1 MLIES
6 CTITHQKELFHNFI
20 TKLQMP
26 ATMETWMLD
35 LRQLTIL
42 LPSFMRGPS

>member
-1 MLIES
+1 MLIEL

-26 ATMETWMLD
+26 PIVETCMLN
-35 LRQLTIL
+35 LGQLTIL